1 MAWTAVSFDDAAK
14 ARIKAA
20 ADLECNHRLESY
32 VLKSHDLGWCDV
44 RAITP
49 RDCIIFELDENKL
62 FSSKGEKA
70 TVDDYIHFAFI
81 LKTND
86 LTGKKFVK
94 NAALNFKKNLY
105 SIDKTKDFIN
115 LSFVDCPKSESKQG
129 ESVNT
134 GVWLA
139 SLVDCLA
146 SEYGWGIDQIL
157 DTPIK
162 ILFLQMQQIY
172 CRRLGKKNYIRN
184 PITQIARASELR
196 KAMSNA

>member
-1 MAWTAVSFDDAAK
+1 MNWTAVKFDEAAK
-14 ARIKAA
+14 SRIQAA
-20 ADLECNHRLESY
+20 ADLECSHRLESY
-32 VLKSHDLGWCDV
+32 VLKSHDLEWCQV

-49 RDCIIFELDENKL
+49 RDCIIFELDDNKL
-62 FSSKGEKA
+62 FSSSGEKA
-70 TVDDYIHFAFI
+70 SVDDFIHFAFI

-86 LTGKKFVK
+86 LVGKKFVK
-94 NAALNFKKNLY
+94 EAVTAFRKNPW

-115 LSFVDCPKSESKQG
+115 LSFVDCPRSETKQG
-129 ESVNT
+129 ESINT

-146 SEYGWGIDQIL
+146 SEYGWSIDQIL

-184 PITQIARASELR
+184 PITQIAKASELK